1 MAERKSNRGRKPIQY
16 KKEDLERQ
24 PMIMLVCGETG
35 VGKTYRNKQEIKHY
49 MMDNLVMGKKGRKVL
64 AFDTNDDDYPQFH
77 TVSPNHL
84 KALTKV
90 SSRRI
95 RPFNPDGSPMDNDQK
110 KEVITKIMKHYK
122 NGLVVLDDIDHYMT
136 GAKGQSMIGA
146 LCTVRHKG
154 IDIVLTHQ
162 SVAKIT
168 TSEWQNCTWL
178 RLHHQVDDVTRYRE
192 RIPKYQMVRIAQLI
206 VDEQY
211 ELCSNAFAMGKITE
225 QDYKIHKSFFVY
237 VNMREQRIKGC
248 SRAAFIRACKKF
260 IDQEESRK
268 VKMLLNE
275 QDFDGNNIY
284 KTKNEAIVKLISE
297 KLRYHEVGISSPM

>member
-1 MAERKSNRGRKPIQY
+1 
-16 KKEDLERQ
+16 
-24 PMIMLVCGETG
+24 
-35 VGKTYRNKQEIKHY
+35 
-49 MMDNLVMGKKGRKVL
+49 
-64 AFDTNDDDYPQFH
+64 
-77 TVSPNHL
+77 VSPNHL

-90 SSRRI
+90 TARRI
-95 RPFNPDGSPMDNDQK
+95 RPFLPDGTPMDNDAK

-154 IDIVLTHQ
+154 IDILLTHQ
-162 SVAKIT
+162 SVVKVT

-192 RIPKYQMVRIAQLI
+192 RIPKYEMVRIAQLI

-211 ELCSNAFAMGKITE
+211 ELCSSAFSRGEITE
-225 QDYKIHKSFFVY
+225 QEYKIQKSFFVY
-237 VNMREQRIKGC
+237 VNMREQRIMGC
-248 SRAAFIRACKKF
+248 SRSAFIRASKKF
-260 IDQEESRK
+260 IDQEEGRK

-275 QDFDGNNIY
+275 TDFNGNALY
-284 KTKNEAIVKLISE
+284 KTKNEAIIKMISDKL
-297 KLRYHEVGISSPM
+297 KYHSQRGSVIL